1 MTETVVAAHTS
12 SAEEQCGR
20 TESLFNAATPL
31 EWLENCFDRKGEGSH
46 PQCKHVRERQRW
58 LPKRLLDTGV
68 RGQWPCIPKLVDTF
82 DLTTKAT
89 DFVALSHVWGSLTQ
103 VQKDGMSTTSLTLD
117 ARRKGIRLETMP
129 LQYRAVVVLCRCFR
143 FRYLWIDSL
152 CIIQVGYTRT
162 AQKLPNQNTG

>member
-1 MTETVVAAHTS
+1 MLLHHWNGWKTASIEKVKVVILNANMFAS
-12 SAEEQCGR
+12 GNAGFRSAC
-20 TESLFNAATPL
+20 SIPV
-31 EWLENCFDRKGEGSH
+31 S
-46 PQCKHVRERQRW
+46 
-58 LPKRLLDTGV
+58 